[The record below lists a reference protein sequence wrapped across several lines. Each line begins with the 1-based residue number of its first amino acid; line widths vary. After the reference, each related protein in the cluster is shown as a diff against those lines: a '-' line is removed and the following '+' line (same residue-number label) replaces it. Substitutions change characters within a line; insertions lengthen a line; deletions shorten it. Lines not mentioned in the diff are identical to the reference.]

1 MCPVSQKAFRLRA
14 KDIAALVPSMGW
26 CMASD
31 RIVVDGMPVG
41 YMYREGS
48 ASTGDS
54 GWRFLAGD
62 ESDEYMRENA
72 NHGIYDV
79 NTIANY
85 DRTVIPFLQAL
96 PGSRF
101 DRAEGGGF
109 APFVSE

>member
-1 MCPVSQKAFRLRA
+1 MRPKTFRLRA
-14 KDIAALVPSMGW
+14 EEILPLVPGMGW

-31 RIVVDGMPVG
+31 RIVVDGSPVG
-41 YMYREGS
+41 YMYRETP

-62 ESDEYMRENA
+62 ETDEYMGNSD

-85 DRTVIPFLQAL
+85 DRSVIPFLNASF
-96 PGSRF
+96 GSRF
-101 DRAEGGGF
+101 DRAADVGF
-109 APFVSE
+109 VPFRGQ